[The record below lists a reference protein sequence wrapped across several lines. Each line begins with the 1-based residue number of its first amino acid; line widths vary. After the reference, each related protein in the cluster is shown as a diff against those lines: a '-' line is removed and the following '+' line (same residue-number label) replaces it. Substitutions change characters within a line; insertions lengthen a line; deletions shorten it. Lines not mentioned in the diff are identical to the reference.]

1 MDTTAS
7 QFCRTNRDS
16 PLPSEPTTTT
26 SGPAGTKMTTTLA
39 SVSLNGAVA
48 GDEVWTEVYRDAA
61 DGADTI
67 NSNDL
72 ELHAVEVR
80 AP

>member
-1 MDTTAS
+1 
-7 QFCRTNRDS
+7 
-16 PLPSEPTTTT
+16 
-26 SGPAGTKMTTTLA
+26 MTTTLA